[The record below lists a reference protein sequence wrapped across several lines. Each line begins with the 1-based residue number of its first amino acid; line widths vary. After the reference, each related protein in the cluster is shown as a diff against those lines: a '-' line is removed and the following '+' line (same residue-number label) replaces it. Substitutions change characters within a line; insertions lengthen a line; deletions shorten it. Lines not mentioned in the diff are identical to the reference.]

1 MKGRLLAVLLT
12 LFAYQAHALEFT
24 EADYCISSDVPGKL
38 LPLKLQVAE
47 TPEQRTQGLMNRTSI
62 KPYDGMLFQFP
73 KPAPAKMWMK
83 DTLVSLD
90 MLFVDTEGKVV
101 HIAPKTK
108 PGSEAVIASP
118 APVLYVIELEGGR
131 AEQEQIS
138 ERSRL
143 WRGACGAFGM
153 AH

>member
-1 MKGRLLAVLLT
+1 MKSIALAVLLA
-12 LFAYQAHALEFT
+12 LYAYPAAALEFT
-24 EADYCISSDVPGKL
+24 EADYCITTDIPDKL
-38 LPLKLQVAE
+38 LPLKLQIAE
-47 TPEQRTQGLMNRTSI
+47 TPDQRTQGLMNRTSI

-73 KPAPAKMWMK
+73 KPTPAKMWMK
-83 DTLVSLD
+83 DTPLSLD
-90 MLFVDTEGKVV
+90 MLFVDAEGKVV

-108 PGSEAVIASP
+108 PGSVAVIASP

-131 AEQEQIS
+131 AEQEHIS

-153 AH
+153 AQ